1 MIQEIHAFYRPDL
14 GLLPRDKDRLRPVLH
29 LHPKNHVTVVT
40 DCTGRH
46 RLGEYISWSIRGSL
60 TSEVVPRSNSYTRR
74 DGVNAALGLG
84 GALALL
90 LSFSR
95 IFLKSCDIPKHFIE
109 GVSEAIK
116 ESSLLVIKYESCFR
130 LLLKP
135 VKKVLIPEFQDSKGI
150 LLLLSREWR
159 YLIVSWNTE
168 KVFWRSDA
176 MGCQSTFSCLRTLSD
191 AKFTGSDRE
200 VQTGWMRMCHM
211 HFCSLLSVAY
221 GPCSFPS
228 PIPMPLTSLC
238 RFICSFWLRMHR

>member
-1 MIQEIHAFYRPDL
+1 MIQAIHAFYRPDL
-14 GLLPRDKDRLRPVLH
+14 GLLPRDKERLRPVLH
-29 LHPKNHVTVVT
+29 LHPKNHVIVVT

-46 RLGEYISWSIRGSL
+46 RLGECISWSIRGSL

-109 GVSEAIK
+109 GVLEAIK
-116 ESSLLVIKYESCFR
+116 ESSLLVINYESCFH

-159 YLIVSWNTE
+159 YLIVCSYASNKSVLFHLLFLTE
-168 KVFWRSDA
+168 NASLNMIRFFICFSVIHK
-176 MGCQSTFSCLRTLSD
+176 TFRLGLSI
-191 AKFTGSDRE
+191 FTCYLFMSV
-200 VQTGWMRMCHM
+200 VQTLKMQ
-211 HFCSLLSVAY
+211 
-221 GPCSFPS
+221 
-228 PIPMPLTSLC
+228 
-238 RFICSFWLRMHR
+238 